1 MTTTVQNAHAIATK
15 AMSKSVI
22 IGMSGGVDSSAS
34 AALLKRQGYEVVG
47 VTMKLWN
54 GEQADAGCCSFSAI
68 DDAKKVAD
76 TLGIRH
82 YVLDYQKQF
91 QKNVIDYFVGEY
103 KAGRTPNPCVVCN
116 KYIKFTALSEM
127 ADELGVDYIATGHYA
142 KIEEKDG
149 RFLLV
154 RPEDRR
160 KDQTYFLYNM
170 TQGQLSRT
178 LFPLYGVTKDETRQI
193 AEECGLPVSQK
204 KDSQDICFIPDGDYV
219 GFITRRDG
227 SMPDGNFVD
236 ADGNVLG
243 KHKGIM
249 NYTIG
254 QRKGLGI
261 ALNRPMYVVGINPAE
276 NTVVLGED
284 GSQMKN
290 ELCAH
295 SVNLISVEKID
306 SPFECTAKIRYNAP
320 DVPCTV
326 YPDENGF
333 KVEFKQPQ
341 KSVTPGQ
348 MVVLYDNNIVIG
360 GGIIGV

>member
-1 MTTTVQNAHAIATK
+1 MTTTVRNAHVT

-34 AALLKRQGYEVVG
+34 AALLKRQGYRVVG
-47 VTMKLWN
+47 VTMKMWN
-54 GEQADAGCCSFSAI
+54 GEQADGGCCSFSAI

-76 TLGIRH
+76 KLGIEH
-82 YVLDYQKQF
+82 YVLDYEKEFEQ
-91 QKNVIDYFVGEY
+91 NVVKYFIDEY
-103 KAGRTPNPCVVCN
+103 KAGRTPNPCTICN
-116 KYIKFTALSEM
+116 KHIKFNALLKM
-127 ADELGVDYIATGHYA
+127 ADKLGVDCIATGHYA

-154 RPEDRR
+154 RPEDRK

-170 TQGQLSRT
+170 TQEHLKRT
-178 LFPLYGVTKDETRQI
+178 VFPLYGVTKEETRKI
-193 AEECGLPVSQK
+193 AEEIGLSVAEKP
-204 KDSQDICFIPDGDYV
+204 DSQDICFIPNGDYAGFIKWRDGD
-219 GFITRRDG
+219 
-227 SMPDGNFVD
+227 MPHGNFVD
-236 ADGNVLG
+236 VEGNVLG
-243 KHKGIM
+243 RHKGIM

-261 ALNRPMYVVGINPAE
+261 ALNKPMYVIGIDPE
-276 NTVVLGED
+276 NNNVVLGPD
-284 GSQMKN
+284 GTQLKDN
-290 ELCAH
+290 LKAH
-295 SVNLISVEKID
+295 SINMIAFDQITE
-306 SPFECTAKIRYNAP
+306 PFKCTAKIRYNAP

-326 YPDENGF
+326 YPDEKGF
-333 KVEFKQPQ
+333 KVIFDQPQ

>member
-1 MTTTVQNAHAIATK
+1 MTTTVQNALVT

-34 AALLKRQGYEVVG
+34 AALLKRQGYRVVG
-47 VTMKLWN
+47 VTMKMWN
-54 GEQADAGCCSFSAI
+54 GEQADGGCCSFSAI

-76 TLGIRH
+76 KLGIEH
-82 YVLDYQKQF
+82 YVLDYEKEF
-91 QKNVIDYFVGEY
+91 EDNVVNYFINEY
-103 KAGRTPNPCVVCN
+103 KSGRTPNPCTICN
-116 KYIKFTALSEM
+116 KHIKFTALLKM
-127 ADELGVDYIATGHYA
+127 ADKLGVDCIATGHYA
-142 KIEEKDG
+142 RIEEKDG

-154 RPEDRR
+154 RPEDRK

-170 TQGQLSRT
+170 TQEQLKRT
-178 LFPLYGVTKDETRQI
+178 VFPLYGVTKEETRQI
-193 AEECGLPVSQK
+193 AEEIGLDVAEKP
-204 KDSQDICFIPDGDYV
+204 DSQDICFIPDGDYV
-219 GFITRRDG
+219 KFITWRDG
-227 SMPDGNFVD
+227 NMPEGNFVD
-236 ADGNVLG
+236 TDGNVLG

-261 ALNRPMYVVGINPAE
+261 ALNRPMYVIGLDTKNH
-276 NTVVLGED
+276 NVVLGPD
-284 GSQMKN
+284 GAQFKDSLK
-290 ELCAH
+290 AH
-295 SVNLISVEKID
+295 SVNLIAFD
-306 SPFECTAKIRYNAP
+306 SITEPFSCTAKIRYNAP

-326 YPDENGF
+326 YPENDGF
-333 KVEFKQPQ
+333 KVVFDQPQ

>member
-1 MTTTVQNAHAIATK
+1 MTTTVQNALVT

-34 AALLKRQGYEVVG
+34 AALLKRQGYRVVG
-47 VTMKLWN
+47 VTMKMWN
-54 GEQADAGCCSFSAI
+54 GEQADGGCCSFSAI

-76 TLGIRH
+76 ILGIEH
-82 YVLDYQKQF
+82 YVLDYEKEF
-91 QKNVIDYFVGEY
+91 EDNVVNYFINEY
-103 KAGRTPNPCVVCN
+103 KSGRTPNPCTICN
-116 KYIKFTALSEM
+116 KHIKFTALLKM
-127 ADELGVDYIATGHYA
+127 ADKLGVDCIATGHYA
-142 KIEEKDG
+142 RIEEKDG

-154 RPEDRR
+154 RPEDRK

-170 TQGQLSRT
+170 TQEQLKRT
-178 LFPLYGVTKDETRQI
+178 VFPLYGVTKEETRQI
-193 AEECGLPVSQK
+193 AEEIGLEVAQK
-204 KDSQDICFIPDGDYV
+204 ADSQDICFIPDGDYV
-219 GFITRRDG
+219 KFITWRDG
-227 SMPDGNFVD
+227 NMPEGNFVD
-236 ADGNVLG
+236 TEGKILG

-261 ALNRPMYVVGINPAE
+261 ALNRPMYVIGLDTKN
-276 NTVVLGED
+276 NNVVLGPD
-284 GSQMKN
+284 GTQFKDSLK
-290 ELCAH
+290 AH
-295 SVNLISVEKID
+295 SVNLIAFD
-306 SPFECTAKIRYNAP
+306 SITEPFSCTAKIRYNAP

-326 YPDENGF
+326 YPDNDGF
-333 KVEFKQPQ
+333 KVVFDQPQ